1 MKKIL
6 ILLIFLKTI
15 SSAEMIY
22 TTLSNFV
29 SEVFTERNEQFIL
42 DENINTDLLI
52 SVNSNKSKFE
62 MLKTILEKYQ
72 YYVVRKNDFYY
83 ISKTD
88 NSDTVR
94 YITLNYSNFEDIQ
107 MILTLYENLKFSYLK
122 ESNKIAIKSSKDL
135 FDQIYLTIK
144 QIDTVQKQQK
154 IKVSIL
160 ETNLGKLKDLQG
172 VINASLPNSQKIAFD
187 LLLGSNFTISNTQ
200 SEITNDFK
208 SVLSFLDKNN
218 VSNVLTDTILTLRH
232 NKITTINSSQNIP
245 YLTTSNLIDDIK
257 TNEVN
262 NYDYKDVGLFIK
274 IKPIILDNVLD
285 LNLVFEYSQL
295 LSNTDN
301 KPVTTKKSLNQDI
314 ILNRKN
320 KIFVLNGI
328 NNYSKTFINERVP
341 LLSDIPLLGHLFQN
355 EKINHSS
362 TTTTIIIELLAAD
375 NNYDF
380 KVIDDLK
387 SSFTNIEKEKKEI
400 SENELRHKQM
410 MCENLQMCY

>member
-1 MKKIL
+1 
-6 ILLIFLKTI
+6 
-15 SSAEMIY
+15 MIY

>member
-1 MKKIL
+1 MMVE
-6 ILLIFLKTI
+6 FA
-15 SSAEMIY
+15 SGS
-22 TTLSNFV
+22 
-29 SEVFTERNEQFIL
+29 
-42 DENINTDLLI
+42 
-52 SVNSNKSKFE
+52 
-62 MLKTILEKYQ
+62 
-72 YYVVRKNDFYY
+72 
-83 ISKTD
+83 
-88 NSDTVR
+88 
-94 YITLNYSNFEDIQ
+94 
-107 MILTLYENLKFSYLK
+107 K

>member
-1 MKKIL
+1 
-6 ILLIFLKTI
+6 
-15 SSAEMIY
+15 
-22 TTLSNFV
+22 
-29 SEVFTERNEQFIL
+29 
-42 DENINTDLLI
+42 
-52 SVNSNKSKFE
+52 
-62 MLKTILEKYQ
+62 
-72 YYVVRKNDFYY
+72 
-83 ISKTD
+83 
-88 NSDTVR
+88 
-94 YITLNYSNFEDIQ
+94 
-107 MILTLYENLKFSYLK
+107 
-122 ESNKIAIKSSKDL
+122 
-135 FDQIYLTIK
+135 
-144 QIDTVQKQQK
+144 
-154 IKVSIL
+154 
-160 ETNLGKLKDLQG
+160 
-172 VINASLPNSQKIAFD
+172 
-187 LLLGSNFTISNTQ
+187 
-200 SEITNDFK
+200 
-208 SVLSFLDKNN
+208 
-218 VSNVLTDTILTLRH
+218 LTLRH

>member
-1 MKKIL
+1 VH
-6 ILLIFLKTI
+6 LLHNI
-15 SSAEMIY
+15 
-22 TTLSNFV
+22 V
-29 SEVFTERNEQFIL
+29 IL